1 MKTAA
6 LPIQATPSIHCWN
19 HTRRHQKWEREK
31 KNIYS
36 LYGKEIANQYFYRG
50 FLGLMQIEE
59 MQVLM
64 PDSES
69 KSDYIWRK
77 DWHVFIDFGG
87 SRDCLFSSPVSY
99 IMLAREFH
107 SDF

>member
-1 MKTAA
+1 MEIKWKLLLYQSKPLHLYIAGTT
-6 LPIQATPSIHCWN
+6 QEGY
-19 HTRRHQKWEREK
+19 QKWEREK

-50 FLGLMQIEE
+50 CLGLMQIEE

-69 KSDYIWRK
+69 KSDYI
-77 DWHVFIDFGG
+77 
-87 SRDCLFSSPVSY
+87 
-99 IMLAREFH
+99 
-107 SDF
+107 

>member
-1 MKTAA
+1 M
-6 LPIQATPSIHCWN
+6 
-19 HTRRHQKWEREK
+19 REGK

-50 FLGLMQIEE
+50 CLGLMQIEE

-69 KSDYIWRK
+69 KSDYI
-77 DWHVFIDFGG
+77 
-87 SRDCLFSSPVSY
+87 
-99 IMLAREFH
+99 
-107 SDF
+107 